1 MGRRHTVVNPDAVEK
16 YIRGAVMPRFMQRLR
31 DIDAELRQ
39 HAFRLG
45 RHYAQLKEECAGDP
59 ESFERRWRELAQRW
73 SFDQVNALIDQHNE
87 YYPIERNLPVN
98 ARTGEYVTVSG
109 RPYTREPVGP
119 EWILGRFPPDVPA

>member
-39 HAFRLG
+39 QALRLA

-59 ESFERRWRELAQRW
+59 ESFERRCRELAHRW
-73 SFDQVNALIDQHNE
+73 SFDQVNALTDQHNE
-87 YYPIERNLPVN
+87 YYPSERNLPVN
-98 ARTGEYVTVSG
+98 TRTGEHVTVSG
-109 RPYTREPVGP
+109 RPYRREPAGP
-119 EWILGRFPPDVPA
+119 EWILGRCPPRA